1 MPLSMQINSFK
12 NGFLAVTL
20 VAIASMTGG
29 FLTACSSGSQNQ
41 AQAPTASP
49 SDAGGMEHME
59 HRGHGSGMNHSMA
72 MDLGPADA
80 NYELRFIDAMSVHH
94 QGAVMMAKEAQ
105 QKSKRPEIKQL
116 ADNIIQDQNKEINQM
131 TQWRQAWYP
140 QANKQP
146 VAYGGADKSVVPM
159 SEQQRQSMMMS
170 GDMGAADAEFDLR
183 FIIGMIAH
191 HEGALTM
198 AEDALNKSKRPEI
211 KQLSQQIITSQKAE
225 IEKMQQW
232 RQAWYKK

>member
-1 MPLSMQINSFK
+1 
-12 NGFLAVTL
+12 
-20 VAIASMTGG
+20 
-29 FLTACSSGSQNQ
+29 
-41 AQAPTASP
+41 
-49 SDAGGMEHME
+49 
-59 HRGHGSGMNHSMA
+59 MNHSMA
-72 MDLGPADA
+72 MDLGSADA
-80 NYELRFIDAMSVHH
+80 NYDLRFLDGMTVHH

-116 ADNIIQDQNKEINQM
+116 ADNIIQAQNKEINQM

-183 FIIGMIAH
+183 FINGMITH

-198 AEDALNKSKRPEI
+198 AEDALNKSKRPKI